1 MNETLSNKPHAASKQ
16 TCTVKACLHLLIISA
31 DALLCI
37 SISYTQILCFARK
50 ENIMGQSRSQP
61 KWPASTSLLA
71 TPCMHAWVR
80 LRKHRCRCSYHRLPQ
95 IISHQVRH
103 NLRCAQ
109 LWPASGMH
117 MLSVVRFQNSF
128 DKEGRKEGR
137 KEGIVSIYIQN
148 PVSSSRSK
156 EFLRCVADGHWKRT
170 TTSSA

>member
-1 MNETLSNKPHAASKQ
+1 MSKAISNICSSRLIDAHNIWTSDYPSTLGGLSLGVIEVGQAGTATTAFLNESVLMNETLCNKPHPSSKQ

-50 ENIMGQSRSQP
+50 ENITGQSRSQP
-61 KWPASTSLLA
+61 KWPAGTSLLA

-109 LWPASGMH
+109 L
-117 MLSVVRFQNSF
+117 
-128 DKEGRKEGR
+128 
-137 KEGIVSIYIQN
+137 
-148 PVSSSRSK
+148 
-156 EFLRCVADGHWKRT
+156 
-170 TTSSA
+170 

>member
-1 MNETLSNKPHAASKQ
+1 MHGQSMFALCFSDPF
-16 TCTVKACLHLLIISA
+16 LHLLIISA

-50 ENIMGQSRSQP
+50 ENITGQSRSQP
-61 KWPASTSLLA
+61 KWPAGTSLLA

-128 DKEGRKEGR
+128 EKEGRK
-137 KEGIVSIYIQN
+137 IQN

>member
-1 MNETLSNKPHAASKQ
+1 MHGQSMFVLCFSDR
-16 TCTVKACLHLLIISA
+16 CLHLLIISA

-50 ENIMGQSRSQP
+50 ENITCQSRSQP
-61 KWPASTSLLA
+61 KWPAGTSLLA

-117 MLSVVRFQNSF
+117 MLSVYKNPCGEIPEFIR
-128 DKEGRKEGR
+128 EGRKEDP
-137 KEGIVSIYIQN
+137 KPSIKFQKQGI
-148 PVSSSRSK
+148 PA
-156 EFLRCVADGHWKRT
+156 LRCRWTLEKNNYE
-170 TTSSA
+170 